1 MEMQNDTQNEAVAEE
16 PEQVKKKMG
25 RPRIHPMK
33 PPKEKKSSL
42 YLDDPKA
49 YFRQYYSMHTKTILI
64 CPTCNSEFSCKSS
77 YTIHAKTNKSC
88 LILRLQELLK
98 NASEKDMVKEK

>member
-1 MEMQNDTQNEAVAEE
+1 MEMQNDTQNEAVVEE

-49 YFRQYYSMHTKTILI
+49 
-64 CPTCNSEFSCKSS
+64 
-77 YTIHAKTNKSC
+77 
-88 LILRLQELLK
+88 
-98 NASEKDMVKEK
+98 